1 MIFNNLKKTLAL
13 LLFFLFRTLI
23 QSLVI
28 LFNVSFN
35 TYNFDFFTLV
45 RDKDQ
50 KLKKIF
56 YCT

>member
-45 RDKDQ
+45 RVKDQ
-50 KLKKIF
+50 KLKKLF

>member
-35 TYNFDFFTLV
+35 TYNFDCFTLV
-45 RDKDQ
+45 RVKDQ
-50 KLKKIF
+50 KLKKLF